1 MLKYPCL
8 ILDHDDTVVQSET
21 TINYPYFS
29 YILDQFRPG
38 TTITLQEYIH
48 NCCHIGFLQM
58 CKGLYHFTDEELAL
72 EYEGWKE
79 YLKTHIPSPY
89 PGIDSIIR
97 RQKAEGGILCV
108 VSHSG
113 AETISRDYIANFGI
127 LPDDIYGWDLP
138 EHQRKPNPYPLEQIM
153 KKYNLTPDQLLVV
166 DDLKPAYE
174 MASKVNV
181 ATVFA
186 KWSKMEQPDICRELS
201 ALCTY
206 TFDSPKELEQF
217 LFDV

>member
-1 MLKYPCL
+1 
-8 ILDHDDTVVQSET
+8 
-21 TINYPYFS
+21 
-29 YILDQFRPG
+29 
-38 TTITLQEYIH
+38 
-48 NCCHIGFLQM
+48 M